1 VVLTELTNNI
11 RQGRLRGKPHLKV
24 EIHPEFALKYEIP
37 IALAHK
43 ISNKCTLRWGKP
55 MERRP
60 NSKMKGGLE

>member
-1 VVLTELTNNI
+1 MGDRRRSTVQVVLTELTDNI

-43 ISNKCTLRWGKP
+43 IR
-55 MERRP
+55 
-60 NSKMKGGLE
+60 

>member
-1 VVLTELTNNI
+1 MVLTELTDNI

-43 ISNKCTLRWGKP
+43 ISNKCTL
-55 MERRP
+55 
-60 NSKMKGGLE
+60 S